1 MPTYGAPALT
11 SAGWYSEAEALG
23 LAGSAASEGWAG
35 GDTDAALGET
45 DDALGETDD
54 VLEFG
59 SDVLAQPAK
68 SMGAA
73 AAVTHDVKILTR
85 TP

>member
-35 GDTDAALGET
+35 SDTDTALG
-45 DDALGETDD
+45 ATDD

>member
-35 GDTDAALGET
+35 GDIDA
-45 DDALGETDD
+45 ALGETDD

>member
-11 SAGWYSEAEALG
+11 SAGWYSDAEALG

-45 DDALGETDD
+45 DDAL
-54 VLEFG
+54 EFG
-59 SDVLAQPAK
+59 SDVLAQPAR
-68 SMGAA
+68 SMGATA
-73 AAVTHDVKILTR
+73 TETHDVKILTL